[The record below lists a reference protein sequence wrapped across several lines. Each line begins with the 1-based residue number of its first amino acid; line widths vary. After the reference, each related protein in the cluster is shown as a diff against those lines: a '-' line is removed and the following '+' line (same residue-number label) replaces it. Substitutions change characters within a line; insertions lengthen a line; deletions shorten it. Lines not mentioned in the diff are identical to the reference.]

1 MNSVGKHCLYCRC
14 TRILNFVVLVYLM
27 CPFIAYAQALRFSN
41 HREIQPPE
49 YATLRIGPFYSLVE
63 FSQSVGYRYVTTHGT
78 GTDFLFG
85 TARGVIKKDGSDFPL
100 ISSLTFRN
108 YMILSENADI
118 DLSVQM
124 GYAKYPRDTQN
135 DEFFI
140 LLPEEGILGNLST
153 EFVLGPFCKGTLY
166 DNIAYRTDFIDTRGM
181 KDVYGGTAYKH
192 MQNML
197 GVSIDWLLAK
207 DMDAGLSIS
216 REDVFVYQDQFE
228 EQEHTTHSANI
239 LLEREVFSAL
249 TVGLQTEIAF
259 TDYRIL
265 SRPDSRLV
273 EYSVFAKYQPGK
285 AARLTERT
293 SLSFAIGYSS
303 GRTEELENGEIDQK
317 GEITGYVDIQTALR
331 RDLIH
336 AIRLTRTLQQ
346 GFNTPFEK
354 SDRVEY
360 RLRWNIEIAEAS
372 FYSSYSQIKPD
383 ETLFPDYSDWT
394 TGVDLAYRVCRGVTL
409 LATSQ
414 YNERNNNDISGITEP
429 ELQYDYNTWISRAG
443 TEIGLTR
450 SLKIVT
456 SIQHIVRTSMAP
468 ELEYT
473 RDIFSAELKYTRMF

>member
-1 MNSVGKHCLYCRC
+1 MQVAK
-14 TRILNFVVLVYLM
+14 FVVVIYLM

-85 TARGVIKKDGSDFPL
+85 TGRGVIKKDGSDFPL

-124 GYAKYPRDTQN
+124 GYAKYPRNTQD

-153 EFVLGPFCKGTLY
+153 EFSFGHFCKGTLY

-181 KDVYGGTAYKH
+181 KDVYGGTAYEH
-192 MQNML
+192 MQNIVGLSM
-197 GVSIDWLLAK
+197 DWLLAK
-207 DMDAGLSIS
+207 DMDAGLSVS
-216 REDVFVYQDQFE
+216 REDVFVYQDDFE

-239 LLEREVFSAL
+239 LLEHEVFPAL

-259 TDYRIL
+259 TDYRIQ
-265 SRPDSRLV
+265 SRPDSRLIG
-273 EYSVFAKYQPGK
+273 YSVLTKYQPGRVAK
-285 AARLTERT
+285 LTERT

-331 RDLIH
+331 SDLMH
-336 AIRLTRTLQQ
+336 SIRFARTLQQ

-354 SDRVEY
+354 ADRVEY
-360 RLRWNIEIAEAS
+360 RLRWNGEIAEAS
-372 FYSSYSQIKPD
+372 LYSSYSEINLD
-383 ETLFPDYSDWT
+383 EPLFPDYSDWT
-394 TGVDLAYRVCRGVTL
+394 TGVELAYRVCRGVTL

-414 YNERNNNDISGITEP
+414 YNERNNDDILGITEP
-429 ELQYDYNTWISRAG
+429 ELQNDYNTWISYAG
-443 TEIGLTR
+443 TEVALTR
-450 SLKIVT
+450 NLKIAT
-456 SIQHIVRTSMAP
+456 SIQHIVRTSVAP

-473 RDIFSAELKYTRMF
+473 RDVFSAELKYTRMF